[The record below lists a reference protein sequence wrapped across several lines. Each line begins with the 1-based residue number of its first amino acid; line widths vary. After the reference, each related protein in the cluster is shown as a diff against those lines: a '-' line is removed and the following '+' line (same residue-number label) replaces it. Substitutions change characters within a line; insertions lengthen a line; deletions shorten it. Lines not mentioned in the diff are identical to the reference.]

1 MKNCFIFSGQGS
13 HRPGMSLNLYNT
25 FQIAKDRIELSNK
38 ILGYDISEIM
48 FSAQENVLRQTQ
60 YAQPAIFIHS
70 TILFDLIKD
79 QNECVAVAGH
89 SLGEFSAL
97 YANNFFDFETG
108 LKIVDV
114 RARAMHECELNY
126 PGKMSAVIGTS
137 IDKIQSICDSV
148 DCQIANIN
156 SDYQIVIS
164 GSEESIDLASENL
177 KDIGSKVIPLSVSGA
192 FHSKLM
198 SEAKNQL
205 IDIIN
210 TSSFNEVCYPI
221 VSNFN
226 AKPNISIEE
235 KWSIEGEKESVDL
248 FKSKNK
254 EYSSKSKDKDIL
266 SVVFWPEVFLPGLK
280 SKYTEVI
287 NELEF
292 YISKSN
298 FASVFGVLSKNNG
311 ADGVN
316 NSLMSLGKLNG
327 KFDKQKL
334 VPFGE
339 YVPFSIFNSFFS
351 FFNFNRPNIV
361 PSDNNVLI
369 KSKNLNIS
377 SAICYEIAY
386 QDIFLK
392 HGEQSNLLFNA
403 SNDNWFGNTIGPYQ
417 HLQIA
422 RYRAAE
428 NRKPLVRS
436 TSTGVSA
443 LIDKFGNVVKRI
455 DLDNSDQSVKNS
467 QLIEANIFSRSGH
480 TPFITFGKWP
490 SIIFILIVIFCSFF
504 NKILKNE
511 KY

>member
-38 ILGYDISEIM
+38 ILGYNISEIM

-156 SDYQIVIS
+156 SDSQIVIS
-164 GSEESIDLASENL
+164 GSEESIDLASKSL
-177 KDIGSKVIPLSVSGA
+177 KNIGAKVIPLSVSGA

-198 SEAKNQL
+198 SKAKNKL
-205 IDIIN
+205 SDIIN

-226 AKPNISIEE
+226 AKPNRSIEAIKHALIE
-235 KWSIEGEKESVDL
+235 QIDNPVQWSKSIKSLSKLSSEFLEIGPKKVLSNIIKKIDDSLTITTYNSIE
-248 FKSKNK
+248 
-254 EYSSKSKDKDIL
+254 
-266 SVVFWPEVFLPGLK
+266 
-280 SKYTEVI
+280 
-287 NELEF
+287 
-292 YISKSN
+292 
-298 FASVFGVLSKNNG
+298 
-311 ADGVN
+311 
-316 NSLMSLGKLNG
+316 
-327 KFDKQKL
+327 
-334 VPFGE
+334 
-339 YVPFSIFNSFFS
+339 
-351 FFNFNRPNIV
+351 
-361 PSDNNVLI
+361 
-369 KSKNLNIS
+369 NL
-377 SAICYEIAY
+377 
-386 QDIFLK
+386 
-392 HGEQSNLLFNA
+392 
-403 SNDNWFGNTIGPYQ
+403 
-417 HLQIA
+417 
-422 RYRAAE
+422 
-428 NRKPLVRS
+428 
-436 TSTGVSA
+436 
-443 LIDKFGNVVKRI
+443 
-455 DLDNSDQSVKNS
+455 
-467 QLIEANIFSRSGH
+467 
-480 TPFITFGKWP
+480 
-490 SIIFILIVIFCSFF
+490 
-504 NKILKNE
+504 
-511 KY
+511 

>member
-156 SDYQIVIS
+156 SDSQIVIS
-164 GSEESIDLASENL
+164 GSEESIDLASKSL
-177 KDIGSKVIPLSVSGA
+177 KNIGAKVIPLSVSGA

-198 SEAKNQL
+198 SEAKNKL
-205 IDIIN
+205 SEIIN
-210 TSSFNEVCYPI
+210 TSSFNEVSYPI

-226 AKPNISIEE
+226 AKPNRSIEAIKHALIE
-235 KWSIEGEKESVDL
+235 QIDNPVQWSKSIKSLSKLSSEFLEIGPKKVLSNIIKKIDDSLTITTYNSIE
-248 FKSKNK
+248 
-254 EYSSKSKDKDIL
+254 
-266 SVVFWPEVFLPGLK
+266 
-280 SKYTEVI
+280 
-287 NELEF
+287 
-292 YISKSN
+292 
-298 FASVFGVLSKNNG
+298 
-311 ADGVN
+311 
-316 NSLMSLGKLNG
+316 
-327 KFDKQKL
+327 
-334 VPFGE
+334 
-339 YVPFSIFNSFFS
+339 
-351 FFNFNRPNIV
+351 
-361 PSDNNVLI
+361 
-369 KSKNLNIS
+369 NL
-377 SAICYEIAY
+377 
-386 QDIFLK
+386 
-392 HGEQSNLLFNA
+392 
-403 SNDNWFGNTIGPYQ
+403 
-417 HLQIA
+417 
-422 RYRAAE
+422 
-428 NRKPLVRS
+428 
-436 TSTGVSA
+436 
-443 LIDKFGNVVKRI
+443 
-455 DLDNSDQSVKNS
+455 
-467 QLIEANIFSRSGH
+467 
-480 TPFITFGKWP
+480 
-490 SIIFILIVIFCSFF
+490 
-504 NKILKNE
+504 
-511 KY
+511 